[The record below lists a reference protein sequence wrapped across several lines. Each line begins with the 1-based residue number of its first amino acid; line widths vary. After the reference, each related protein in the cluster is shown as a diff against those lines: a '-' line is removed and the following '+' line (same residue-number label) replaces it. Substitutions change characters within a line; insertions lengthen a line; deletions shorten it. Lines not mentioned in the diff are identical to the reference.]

1 MSAKEGFTE
10 TCLAKPVSVSDWRLL
25 DSSERLASNSRM
37 DQSRLS
43 RKSSSFGARLQRFS
57 TQPSAVLTIE
67 PTREVEESSPP
78 ADRPAQIPAHTPAGE
93 REDSPITEPLLGNE
107 VQPEQQITGPTSS
120 NKDELDRKM
129 DFAYNISL
137 IVNVALFAA
146 KIYAFAVSHSKSV
159 LASCADSLVDIAS
172 QLVLALADYKV
183 AKADPK
189 FPVGRTRLEAVG
201 ESQLLEIPRSTCVCS
216 R

>member
-1 MSAKEGFTE
+1 M
-10 TCLAKPVSVSDWRLL
+10 
-25 DSSERLASNSRM
+25 
-37 DQSRLS
+37 
-43 RKSSSFGARLQRFS
+43 QRFS
-57 TQPSAVLTIE
+57 AQPSAVLTIE
-67 PTREVEESSPP
+67 PTRETEESSPP
-78 ADRPAQIPAHTPAGE
+78 ADPPANTAAGE
-93 REDSPITEPLLGNE
+93 RDDSPITEPLLGNE

-120 NKDELDRKM
+120 DSNQHKDELDRKM

-172 QLVLALADYKV
+172 QLVLALADHKV

-201 ESQLLEIPRSTCVCS
+201 ESQLLGNPLKHCICLVQTVKASCINHLWTMLLLQPAPELNTYGHGLAVLMLCRGCQLCCHHEPVHH
-216 R
+216 